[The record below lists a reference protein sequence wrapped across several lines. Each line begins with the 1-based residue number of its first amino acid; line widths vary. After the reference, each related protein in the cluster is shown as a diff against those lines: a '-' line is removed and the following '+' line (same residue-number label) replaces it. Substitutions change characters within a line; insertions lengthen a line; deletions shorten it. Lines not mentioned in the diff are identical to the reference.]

1 MVFPSVGQ
9 VRDQCFSAIVPP
21 RCKVRCCSLSL
32 GQPINNPPIYTLR
45 ADFVRYKCEE
55 DKKTLPKAQRTRG
68 LSSYHKITVHKSWTY
83 VLQFQNLNKA
93 LTSKSQPSISIST
106 KSKVKILPKPSF
118 RILTKIQLR
127 NLNQTSAA
135 KYWPDFSFKISPE
148 QLQNLD

>member
-83 VLQFQNLNKA
+83 YSYRISLKHQLQ
-93 LTSKSQPSISIST
+93 
-106 KSKVKILPKPSF
+106 
-118 RILTKIQLR
+118 
-127 NLNQTSAA
+127 NLNQTSSSRLNL
-135 KYWPDFSFKISPE
+135 KLKSWPNLASEYCPRFNFVTSTKHQQQKTDQTSATRLNFNFKIWT
-148 QLQNLD
+148 